1 MEIWRSLSL
10 IFIVFVVKR
19 KVMFRLLEYLK
30 DYKKESFFAP
40 LFKMLEACFDLFVP
54 LVVAA
59 IIDNGIK
66 ENDTV
71 YILKMG
77 GVLLLLAAIGLTFSI
92 TAQHFAAKAAAG
104 FGRGLRHDLFKHIG
118 GLSYTQ
124 IDQYGSSTFITRM
137 TADVNQIQ
145 SQVNMVLR
153 LLLRSPFIVIGAMI
167 MAFTVDVK
175 TATVFAVAIPGL
187 SVIVFGIML
196 ITIPM
201 YKVVQNSLDTV
212 MSHTRENLSGTRVI
226 RAFNRES
233 QEVEEYNQETEI
245 LNKFQIVAGRV
256 STLMNPATFVVI
268 NVAIIAILWFG
279 GIRVDVGQL
288 SQGKV
293 VALVNYMSQILVEL
307 IKLAS
312 LIINLTKAFA
322 CANRVNEIFDIPC
335 EEDNGTLYNG
345 PDSDI
350 KVEFDNVSLTYA
362 GAGESSIA
370 GVNLK
375 VRSGE
380 TIGIIGGTGS
390 GKTTLVNMIPG
401 FYYPT
406 EGTLKIEGADIK
418 EFKKS
423 ALQKK
428 ISTVPQKALLFKGT
442 VRSNLLW
449 GNENATEEDLIDAL
463 KKSQSYDFVME
474 KEDGIDSFV
483 AQRGKNF
490 SGGQKQ
496 RLTIAR
502 ALVKKPEI
510 LILDDS
516 SSALDFATEAK
527 LRKAIK
533 ELDVVTT
540 FIVSQRT
547 SSIMDA
553 DQIIVL
559 DDGQVV
565 GVGKHEQLLENCQ
578 VYREIYE
585 SQFKSTKK
593 EGR

>member
-1 MEIWRSLSL
+1 
-10 IFIVFVVKR
+10 
-19 KVMFRLLEYLK
+19 MFKLLKYLK
-30 DYKKESFFAP
+30 DYKKESLFAP
-40 LFKMLEACFDLFVP
+40 LFKMLEACFDLLVP

-59 IIDNGIK
+59 IIDNGIA
-66 ENDTV
+66 ENDTA

-92 TAQHFAAKAAAG
+92 TAQYFAAKAAAG
-104 FGRGLRHDLFKHIG
+104 FGRGLRHDLFQHIG

-124 IDQYGSSTFITRM
+124 IDLCGPSTFITRM

-145 SQVNMVLR
+145 NQVNMMLR

-175 TATVFAVAIPGL
+175 TALVFAVAIPGL
-187 SVIVFGIML
+187 SIIVFGIML

-201 YKVVQNSLDTV
+201 YKVVQNVLDIV
-212 MSHTRENLSGTRVI
+212 MGHTRENLSGTRVI
-226 RAFNRES
+226 RAFNREA
-233 QEVEEYNQETEI
+233 QEVKEYNEETGL
-245 LNKFQIVAGRV
+245 LNEFQIIAGRI
-256 STLMNPATFVVI
+256 STLMNPATFIII

-279 GIRVDVGQL
+279 GLRVNVGSL

-322 CANRVNEIFDIPC
+322 CANRVNEIFNIPW
-335 EEDNGTLYNG
+335 EEDKGTLENG
-345 PDSDI
+345 PDLDT
-350 KVEFDNVSLTYA
+350 KVEFNNVSLTYE
-362 GAGESSIA
+362 GAGESSIE

-375 VRSGE
+375 VNSGE
-380 TIGIIGGTGS
+380 TIGVIGGTGS
-390 GKTTLVNMIPG
+390 GKTSLVNMIPG

-406 EGTLKIEGADIK
+406 EGTLNIEGANIK

-428 ISTVPQKALLFKGT
+428 ISIVPQKALLFKGT
-442 VRSNLLW
+442 IRSNLLW
-449 GNENATEEDLIDAL
+449 GNEDATEEELTDAL

-474 KEDGIDSFV
+474 KENGIDSYV
-483 AQRGKNF
+483 AQTGKNF

-516 SSALDFATEAK
+516 SSALDFATEAS
-527 LRKAIK
+527 LRKEIK
-533 ELDVVTT
+533 SLKNVTT

-553 DQIIVL
+553 DQIVVL
-559 DDGQVV
+559 DDGKVV
-565 GVGKHEQLLENCQ
+565 GVGKHEDLLANCE
-578 VYREIYE
+578 VYKEIYD
-585 SQFKSTKK
+585 SQFKTSEK
-593 EGR
+593 EGK

>member
-1 MEIWRSLSL
+1 
-10 IFIVFVVKR
+10 
-19 KVMFRLLEYLK
+19 MFKLLKYLK
-30 DYKKESFFAP
+30 DYKKESLFAP
-40 LFKMLEACFDLFVP
+40 LFKMLEACFDLLVP

-59 IIDNGIK
+59 IIDNGIA
-66 ENDTV
+66 ENDTA

-92 TAQHFAAKAAAG
+92 TAQYFAAKAAAG

-124 IDQYGSSTFITRM
+124 IDQYGPSTFITRM

-145 SQVNMVLR
+145 NQVMLR

-175 TATVFAVAIPGL
+175 TAVVFAVAIPGL

-201 YKVVQNSLDTV
+201 YKVVQNSLDVV
-212 MSHTRENLSGTRVI
+212 MGHTRENLSGTRVI
-226 RAFNRES
+226 RAFNREA
-233 QEVEEYNQETEI
+233 QEVKEYNEETQV
-245 LNKFQIVAGRV
+245 LNRFQIIAGRI
-256 STLMNPATFVVI
+256 STLMNPATFIII
-268 NVAIIAILWFG
+268 NVAIIAILWYG
-279 GIRVDVGQL
+279 GIRVNVGGL
-288 SQGKV
+288 SQGQV

-335 EEDNGTLYNG
+335 EEDMGTLDNG
-345 PDSDI
+345 PDLDT
-350 KVEFDNVSLTYA
+350 KVEFDNVSLTYD
-362 GAGESSIA
+362 GAGESSIE

-375 VRSGE
+375 VKSGE
-380 TIGIIGGTGS
+380 TIGVIGGTGS

-406 EGTLKIEGADIK
+406 EGTLSIEGADIK

-428 ISTVPQKALLFKGT
+428 ISIVPQKALLFKGT
-442 VRSNLLW
+442 IRSNLLW
-449 GNENATEEDLIDAL
+449 GNEDATEEELTDAL

-474 KEDGIDSFV
+474 KENGIDSYV
-483 AQRGKNF
+483 AQTGKNF
-490 SGGQKQ
+490 SGGQRQ

-502 ALVKKPEI
+502 ALVKQPEI

-516 SSALDFATEAK
+516 SSALDFATDAA
-527 LRKAIK
+527 LRMAIGSMK
-533 ELDVVTT
+533 HKPTL

-547 SSIMDA
+547 SAIQYA
-553 DQIIVL
+553 DKIVVL
-559 DDGQVV
+559 DDGSVV
-565 GVGKHEQLLENCQ
+565 GIGTHEELMNTCE
-578 VYREIYE
+578 VYREIYD
-585 SQFKSTKK
+585 SQYKRTN
-593 EGR
+593 

>member
-1 MEIWRSLSL
+1 
-10 IFIVFVVKR
+10 
-19 KVMFRLLEYLK
+19 MFKLLKYLK
-30 DYKKESFFAP
+30 DYKKESLFAP
-40 LFKMLEACFDLFVP
+40 LFKMLEACFDLLVP

-59 IIDNGIK
+59 IIDNGIA
-66 ENDTV
+66 ENDTA

-92 TAQHFAAKAAAG
+92 TAQYFAAKAAAG

-124 IDQYGSSTFITRM
+124 IDQYGPSTFITRM

-145 SQVNMVLR
+145 NQVNMMLR

-175 TATVFAVAIPGL
+175 TAVVFAVAIPGL

-201 YKVVQNSLDTV
+201 YKVVQNSLDVV
-212 MSHTRENLSGTRVI
+212 MGHTRENLS
-226 RAFNRES
+226 
-233 QEVEEYNQETEI
+233 
-245 LNKFQIVAGRV
+245 AGRI
-256 STLMNPATFVVI
+256 STLMNPATFIII
-268 NVAIIAILWFG
+268 NVAIMAILWYG
-279 GIRVDVGQL
+279 GIRVNVGGL
-288 SQGKV
+288 SQGQV

-335 EEDNGTLYNG
+335 EEDMGTLDNG
-345 PDSDI
+345 PDLDTKI
-350 KVEFDNVSLTYA
+350 EFDNVSLTYE
-362 GAGESSIA
+362 GAGESSIE

-375 VRSGE
+375 VKSGE
-380 TIGIIGGTGS
+380 TIGVIGGTGS

-406 EGTLKIEGADIK
+406 EGTLSIEGADIK

-428 ISTVPQKALLFKGT
+428 ISIVPQKALLFKGT
-442 VRSNLLW
+442 IRSNLLW
-449 GNENATEEDLIDAL
+449 GNEDATEEELIDAL

-474 KEDGIDSFV
+474 KENGIDSYV
-483 AQRGKNF
+483 TQTGKNF

-527 LRKAIK
+527 LRKAIRSL
-533 ELDVVTT
+533 ENVTT

-553 DQIIVL
+553 DQIVVL
-559 DDGQVV
+559 DDGKVV
-565 GVGKHEQLLENCQ
+565 GVGKHEQLLENCE
-578 VYREIYE
+578 VYKEIYQ
-585 SQFKSTKK
+585 SQFKNSEK